1 MGLYSHKKFERNPPS
16 RLRDIKDGCARAHV
30 QIHPTSTLCKI
41 NSWLV
46 SKHTPNLNVIGQAV
60 VELPMVSCLRHPL
73 TQHVPRA
80 VAGTGVYRCRS
91 NTKLIG
97 WWHRTKKTA
106 RALVMPF
113 QRYKRLKIV
122 TVPVI
127 PTFLRY
133 MHGRRLTAAI
143 FAARN
148 IQGGHPSKY

>member
-16 RLRDIKDGCARAHV
+16 RLRDMKEGCARAHV

-106 RALVMPF
+106 RALVIPF

-122 TVPVI
+122 AVPVI
-127 PTFLRY
+127 LTFLRY
-133 MHGRRLTAAI
+133 MHGSRLTAAI
-143 FAARN
+143 SAARN